1 LAPANQAGI
10 FGSAP
15 RRPDDNRRMAAYL
28 DYNATAPLLPA
39 ARAAW
44 LEAQERAW
52 GNPASVH
59 GEGQQARHHLD
70 QAKARIAALLGCRAA
85 ELIVTSGGTEANALA
100 IRSAVAGAVTSS
112 GAPAAIVASAI
123 EHSSVLRNAERAG
136 PLALVGVDS
145 CGRVR
150 RDRLGAALSPATR
163 LVCLQFANNETGT
176 VQDVAG
182 LRALVRA
189 QAPAALILLDCCQG
203 AGKRALDL
211 HALGVDFAT
220 FAGHKFGAPKGVGLL
235 FARSGVAVAAL
246 LQGGRQQQDRRSG
259 SEDAAAVAALAAALA
274 HAVAQA
280 AAEEPR
286 QRLLLAQCWDAIA
299 GQLPQARWLAR
310 DAERLAN
317 TMSLAH
323 PGAGREHLVTRLDLA
338 GFAVS
343 AGAACMASRNEPSH
357 VIAALGLERAL
368 GESAIRI
375 SIGPG
380 TSAAELQGFA
390 AAYVREVRAL
400 SGAR

>member
-1 LAPANQAGI
+1 
-10 FGSAP
+10 
-15 RRPDDNRRMAAYL
+15 MAAYL

-44 LEAQERAW
+44 LEAQEQAW
-52 GNPASVH
+52 ANPASVH
-59 GEGQQARHHLD
+59 GQGQQARHHLD
-70 QAKARIAALLGCRAA
+70 QAKSRIAALLGCRPA

-100 IRSAVAGAVTSS
+100 IRSAVSAAA
-112 GAPAAIVASAI
+112 APAAILASAI

-136 PLALVGVDS
+136 SLTLVPVDR
-145 CGRVR
+145 CGRVQA
-150 RDRLGAALSPATR
+150 DALGGLLSPATR

-176 VQDVAG
+176 LQDVPG

-189 QAPAALILLDCCQG
+189 RSPAALLLLDCCQG
-203 AGKRALDL
+203 AGKRPLDL
-211 HALGVDFAT
+211 RALGVDFAAI
-220 FAGHKFGAPKGVGLL
+220 AGHKFGAPKGVGLL
-235 FARSGVAVAAL
+235 YARSGVAVAAL

-274 HAVAQA
+274 HGAEQA
-280 AAEEPR
+280 MAEEPR
-286 QRLLLAQCWDAIA
+286 QRRLLAECWAVISGA
-299 GQLPQARWLAR
+299 LPAARWLAQ

-323 PGAGREHLVTRLDLA
+323 PGVLREILVTRLDLA

-343 AGAACMASRNEPSH
+343 AGAACMARRNEPSH
-357 VIAALGLERAL
+357 VIAALGLERPL

-380 TSAAELQGFA
+380 TSGPELQAFA
-390 AAYVREVRAL
+390 HAYVREVRAL
-400 SGAR
+400 TAPG